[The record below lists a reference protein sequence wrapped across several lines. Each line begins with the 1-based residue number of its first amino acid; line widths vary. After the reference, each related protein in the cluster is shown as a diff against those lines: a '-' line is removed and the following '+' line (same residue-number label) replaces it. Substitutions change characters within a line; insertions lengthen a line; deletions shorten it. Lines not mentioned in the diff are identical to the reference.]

1 MQAEN
6 DRFAQMILAVNL
18 GSHGKPSDL
27 RREIDKL
34 TGTRRQKS
42 MSVEDALKLG
52 QKVKLPG

>member
-1 MQAEN
+1 MQSEN

-27 RREIDKL
+27 RRELDKL

-42 MSVEDALKLG
+42 LSVDEALKVAKG
-52 QKVKLPG
+52 TRS